1 MPNDNNNNN
10 NNNSHNKMAPKCLL
24 MEGVFVETNLDLGR
38 LIKFQDRHMPMNI
51 WLALIELGLLLK

>member
-51 WLALIELGLLLK
+51 